1 MNMQDRIKDA
11 DHRSETAS
19 SRKTSLVVF
28 LILIIS
34 VMALAT
40 RMVLPYLLAV
50 TMGGILAL
58 LSQPAFQWLRSR
70 HFKARTASTLVTLG
84 VLFLVIVPISFFLTK
99 VVQQGIAIGNDLA
112 EGGFSFQSLID
123 RISRW
128 PPVSAFMG
136 SPESLVAQIR
146 GWIQSAGGGI
156 TAAVLGVA
164 AHVPNLILQLALTS
178 LACFFFLVDGNR
190 FVHWTGDKIPM
201 DPDVRIQVLESFK
214 NTAISVIWATL
225 AAATAQSAVI
235 LVSFLILGVPAAFL
249 AAGATFIFAWIPL
262 VGSTP
267 VWVAAVL
274 YLFFEGMTWK
284 AILMV
289 VFGLITGLVDNFVRP
304 MVLKGRSNMH
314 PLVSL
319 VAIFGGIGMFGIM
332 GVFVGPILAAVLI
345 SLLQIWP
352 EVGDRFGLLPPSP
365 TRAEKYEDEVPAGK
379 PRWFPG

>member
-1 MNMQDRIKDA
+1 
-11 DHRSETAS
+11 
-19 SRKTSLVVF
+19 
-28 LILIIS
+28 
-34 VMALAT
+34 
-40 RMVLPYLLAV
+40 
-50 TMGGILAL
+50 
-58 LSQPAFQWLRSR
+58 
-70 HFKARTASTLVTLG
+70 
-84 VLFLVIVPISFFLTK
+84 
-99 VVQQGIAIGNDLA
+99 
-112 EGGFSFQSLID
+112 
-123 RISRW
+123 
-128 PPVSAFMG
+128 
-136 SPESLVAQIR
+136 
-146 GWIQSAGGGI
+146 
-156 TAAVLGVA
+156 
-164 AHVPNLILQLALTS
+164 
-178 LACFFFLVDGNR
+178 
-190 FVHWTGDKIPM
+190 M